1 MLAKYQTE
9 FIEYALEVG
18 VLSFG
23 EYRLKSGRIS
33 PYFFN
38 AGAFDTGER
47 LARLG
52 RFYAEAL
59 VDSGLSYDALFGPA
73 YKGIPLVSI
82 TSVALYE
89 RFGIDIPYAFNRKE
103 PKDHGEGGLIVG
115 AHITGKVVI
124 IDDVITAGTA
134 VRETINTLSKT
145 GISVSGIL
153 VGIDR
158 QEKGSQSL
166 SAIQEVQAEFGV
178 EVVSIIQLDTII
190 EYLEE
195 ANCNHDTLRLISDYR
210 SQYGISKV

>member
-1 MLAKYQTE
+1 M
-9 FIEYALEVG
+9 
-18 VLSFG
+18 
-23 EYRLKSGRIS
+23 
-33 PYFFN
+33 
-38 AGAFDTGER
+38 
-47 LARLG
+47 
-52 RFYAEAL
+52 
-59 VDSGLSYDALFGPA
+59 
-73 YKGIPLVSI
+73 YK
-82 TSVALYE
+82 
-89 RFGIDIPYAFNRKE
+89 RQ
-103 PKDHGEGGLIVG
+103 
-115 AHITGKVVI
+115 VVI

-195 ANCNHDTLRLISDYR
+195 ANCNHNTLRLISDYR
-210 SQYGISKV
+210 SQYGISKG